1 MAKLLQI
8 NYYNKKGEK
17 KLNCYSIYLSKQIIE
32 QAKINNQDTLNIYVK
47 DEKIIIEK
55 EK

>member
-1 MAKLLQI
+1 MAKLLQV

-17 KLNCYSIYLSKQIIE
+17 KLNCYSVYLSKQIVE
-32 QAKINNQDTLNIYVK
+32 QAKINNQDSLKIYVDK
-47 DEKIIIEK
+47 EKIIIEK